1 MRKLRADEIE
11 CRVAQVTAKGCSLLL
26 YKTARTD
33 STILTE
39 TYGELWQNDFKVID
53 GKMYGGIGIWNKKLN
68 QWIWRWDCGV
78 ESNTEAEKGQ
88 ASDAFK
94 RAGFKFLIG
103 QELYK
108 APFIFVIC
116 DTIKDDF
123 ASKKVGKD
131 VYKLV
136 DKYLKFEVTEID
148 YTENG
153 DISKLSIKDNNG
165 NLVYQLGKKVTKPT
179 TKKKEKE
186 PEKQPEIN
194 PDLDLLQGLD
204 ACSAYSEF
212 QAYYKA
218 NLNNAVDKKAFNI
231 AATKK
236 ANELKRKE
244 VNNEN

>member
-11 CRVAQVTAKGCSLLL
+11 CRVAQVNASGCSLLL

-39 TYGELWQNDFKVID
+39 IYGELWQNDFKVID
-53 GKMYGGIGIWNKKLN
+53 GKMYGGIGVWNKELQ
-68 QWIWRWDCGV
+68 QWIWRWDCGT

-108 APFIFVIC
+108 APFIWLEI
-116 DTIKDDF
+116 DT
-123 ASKKVGKD
+123 KKNDKGK
-131 VYKLV
+131 YELAN
-136 DKYLKFEVTEID
+136 KYAKFEVTEID
-148 YTENG
+148 YSDKGE
-153 DISKLSIKDNNG
+153 IIKLKIADDKG
-165 NLVYQLGKKVTKPT
+165 NIVYELGKKQPK
-179 TKKKEKE
+179 KKKE
-186 PEKQPEIN
+186 PEVN
-194 PDLDLLQGLD
+194 PDLDLLQGLE

-218 NLNNAVDKKAFNI
+218 NYPNAKDKEAFNV
-231 AATKK
+231 AATNK
-236 ANELKRKE
+236 ANALKRKE
-244 VNNEN
+244 LSNAQN

>member
-11 CRVAQVTAKGCSLLL
+11 CRVAQLSAKGCSLLL

-33 STILTE
+33 ATILTE
-39 TYGELWQNDFKVID
+39 IYGELWQNDFKVID
-53 GKMYGGIGIWNKKLN
+53 GKMYGGIGIWNKELN

-108 APFIFVIC
+108 APFIFVQ
-116 DTIKDDF
+116 TETVKDDY
-123 ASKKVGKD
+123 ASKKAGKD
-131 VYKLV
+131 VYKLA
-136 DKYLKFEVTEID
+136 DKYLKFEVTEIA
-148 YTENG
+148 YAENG
-153 DISKLSIKDNNG
+153 DINKLSIKDNKG
-165 NLVYQLGKKVTKPT
+165 NLVYQLGKKIKPA
-179 TKKKEKE
+179 KKEKE
-186 PEKQPEIN
+186 PEIN
-194 PDLDLLQGLD
+194 PDLDLLIGLD

-218 NLNNAVDKKAFNI
+218 NYPNAKDKEAFNV
-231 AATKK
+231 AATRK

-244 VNNEN
+244 LSNNEN

>member
-39 TYGELWQNDFKVID
+39 TYGELWQNDFKTID
-53 GKMYGGIGIWNKKLN
+53 GKMYGGIGVWNKELN
-68 QWIWRWDCGV
+68 QWIWRWDCGT

-108 APFIFVIC
+108 APFIFIQCETV
-116 DTIKDDF
+116 KDG
-123 ASKKVGKD
+123 AK
-131 VYKLV
+131 YKLA
-136 DKYLKFEVTEID
+136 DKYLKFEVTEIAYSD
-148 YTENG
+148 NG
-153 DISKLSIKDNNG
+153 DFTKLSINDSNG
-165 NLVYQLGKKVTKPT
+165 NVVYQLGKKINKPT
-179 TKKKEKE
+179 SKKKEE
-186 PEKQPEIN
+186 PEID
-194 PDLDLLQGLD
+194 PDFDLLQGLE

-218 NLNNAVDKKAFNI
+218 NYPNAKNKEAFNI

-236 ANELKRKE
+236 ANQLKRKE